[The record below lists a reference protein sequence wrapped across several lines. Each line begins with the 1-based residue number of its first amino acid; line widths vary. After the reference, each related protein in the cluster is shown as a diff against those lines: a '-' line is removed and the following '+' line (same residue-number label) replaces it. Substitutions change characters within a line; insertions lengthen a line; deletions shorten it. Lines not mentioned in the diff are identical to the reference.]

1 MMATKSEHIKRQRIN
16 TIRVIYRE
24 PGRRY
29 RLYKKAILLGANLF
43 GASLISWIAIILIYE
58 IPCFIGK
65 VTDIDL
71 PVIRAAI
78 RADQAVTMKY
88 RTKNYSVNRLIHEL
102 EEMKVFYA
110 QI

>member
-1 MMATKSEHIKRQRIN
+1 MTKIPGHIKRHRMN

-24 PGRRY
+24 PEQRHDF
-29 RLYKKAILLGANLF
+29 YKKTNLLAVNLL
-43 GASLISWIAIILIYE
+43 GASLISWTTLILIYE
-58 IPCFIGK
+58 IPCFLGK
-65 VTDIDL
+65 TSDLDL

-88 RTKNYSVNRLIHEL
+88 RAKSYSVNRLIHEL
-102 EEMKVFYA
+102 EEMKVFYS